1 MSRAIQHLE
10 IEANWST
17 LAGPLP
23 PFPPNLRWSGC
34 RGSGEPKIRSIT
46 ASRNLRNWLKM
57 LKETLSY
64 EGRFVIFVIRSHT
77 SPWSWS
83 KKGNEGHVQTPAT
96 QAMEEQLQL
105 LRHVTRQAPA
115 NLMQPGKFLS
125 RCHLPTQVR
134 SEGQGRVWSG
144 PGLISM
150 SMANLRRANLR
161 TYKLR
166 SRSLAGHHITPLPLA
181 VRIYESIHF
190 ETNMELKP
198 WQIMAA
204 MKQSSPRARQVVPL
218 MMVVGMARCMAIQWS
233 GVKGSQVSQLG
244 IATWQWHIWR
254 IACLV
259 GAAKS
264 SKSQFHLT
272 LRNLGSGPFTFE
284 VFDAFR
290 GQKSCELP
298 WLIMVP
304 VAQHDYLQHCDS
316 GKHAKYALEMNL
328 STNGGGQEICHD

>member
-1 MSRAIQHLE
+1 MSRHQPHKP
-10 IEANWST
+10 W
-17 LAGPLP
+17 
-23 PFPPNLRWSGC
+23 
-34 RGSGEPKIRSIT
+34 RS
-46 ASRNLRNWLKM
+46 SSNC
-57 LKETLSY
+57 Y
-64 EGRFVIFVIRSHT
+64 G
-77 SPWSWS
+77 
-83 KKGNEGHVQTPAT
+83 
-96 QAMEEQLQL
+96 
-105 LRHVTRQAPA
+105 HVTRQAPA

-144 PGLISM
+144 SGQISM
-150 SMANLRRANLR
+150 SMANLR

-181 VRIYESIHF
+181 VRIASSIPFPLAVRIYESIHF

-198 WQIMAA
+198 WQPWN
-204 MKQSSPRARQVVPL
+204 KVHPGPDRWVPL
-218 MMVVGMARCMAIQWS
+218 MMVVGMARCMAIHWS
-233 GVKGSQVSQLG
+233 EGCERITGLSTGHTV
-244 IATWQWHIWR
+244 ATGQWHIWR
-254 IACLV
+254 IAACLV

-284 VFDAFR
+284 VCDAFRISCDLR

-298 WLIMVP
+298 WLIMLP
-304 VAQHDYLQHCDS
+304 VAQHVYLQRYYS
-316 GKHAKYALEMNL
+316 GKHAKYAMEMNL